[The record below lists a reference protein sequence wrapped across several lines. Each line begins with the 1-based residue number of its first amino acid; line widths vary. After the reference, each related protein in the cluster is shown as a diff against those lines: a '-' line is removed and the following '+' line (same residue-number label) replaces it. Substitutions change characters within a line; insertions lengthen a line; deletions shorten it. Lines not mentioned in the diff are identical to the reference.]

1 MNKDEMLIFICCRV
15 LPPKANGYKRQFNFN
30 FLTIF
35 RLDTKIFY
43 MEKIIDIHAHIYPEK
58 IARKAVES
66 IGSFYGISM
75 VGGNGTGED
84 LLFSGGKIGVE
95 RYVVHSTA
103 TKPEQVQAINDF
115 ISGECKLH
123 SEFIGYATLHPDME
137 EEAIALEVERIK
149 ELGLKGIKLHPDFQ
163 RFFIDEDR
171 AEKIYRQVEGKL
183 PILFHTGDP
192 RYDFSSPLRMSR
204 VAKRH
209 KNLISI
215 GAHFGGYCRWDEVE
229 VYKGL
234 DNMFFDTS
242 STLFRLSPEK
252 AKNIMNMLGIEKFM
266 FGVDFPMW
274 EHDTELERFY
284 GLRLTSSDNEK
295 VLYSNAIRF
304 LRLTGAID

>member
-1 MNKDEMLIFICCRV
+1 MD
-15 LPPKANGYKRQFNFN
+15 
-30 FLTIF
+30 
-35 RLDTKIFY
+35 
-43 MEKIIDIHAHIYPEK
+43 KIIDIHAHIYPEK

-75 VGGNGTGED
+75 VGGNGTSEN
-84 LLFSGGKIGVE
+84 LIASGGKIGVE
-95 RYVVHSTA
+95 KYVVHSTA
-103 TKPEQVQAINDF
+103 TKPEQVESINNF
-115 ISGECKLH
+115 ISGECLSH
-123 SEFIGYATLHPDME
+123 SEFIGFATLHPDME
-137 EEAIALEVERIK
+137 EEAIAKEVERVK
-149 ELGLKGIKLHPDFQ
+149 GLGLHGIKLHPDFQ

-209 KNLISI
+209 PNLISI
-215 GAHFGGYCRWDEVE
+215 GAHFGGYGRWDEVE

-242 STLFRLSPEK
+242 STLFKLSAEQ
-252 AKNIMNMLGIEKFM
+252 AKKIIKTLGIDKFM

-274 EHDTELERFY
+274 EHDKELERFY
-284 GLRLTSSDNEK
+284 GLRLSDSDSEK
-295 VLYSNAIRF
+295 ILYQNAVRF
-304 LRLTGAID
+304 LTSIGVNV